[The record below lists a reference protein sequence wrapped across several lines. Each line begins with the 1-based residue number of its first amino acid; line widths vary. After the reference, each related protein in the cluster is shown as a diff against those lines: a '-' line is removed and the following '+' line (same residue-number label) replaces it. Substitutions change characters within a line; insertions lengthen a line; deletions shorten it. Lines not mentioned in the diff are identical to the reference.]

1 MYKYVIKRI
10 LLMIPVLLGISFVVF
25 FLMDLTPGTPADIIM
40 GDLATSEAKAAL
52 NESLGWNRPFIQ
64 RFLDY
69 IMGVFRGDFGSS
81 YVSGLPVFEELF
93 SRFPTTFQLA
103 LYSMILASLIGI
115 PLGIACAV
123 KQYSLIDSCSTIFA
137 LIFISIPTFWLG
149 LMMIILFSVQLHW
162 LPPNG
167 SETLAHFIMPA
178 ITCAGTTLA
187 TLIRMTRSTM
197 LEVIRQDYI
206 RTARAKG
213 QTEYQTIVRH
223 ALGNALIPIVTI
235 VGLEFG
241 SLLGGAVLTESVFA
255 IPGIGKYMVD
265 AITNR
270 NYPVIMGGVAILAFI
285 FSICNLVIDVL
296 YAYIDPRMK
305 SQYSTKKR
313 KAEVT
318 E

>member
-1 MYKYVIKRI
+1 MYKYVIKRV

-25 FLMDLTPGTPADIIM
+25 FLMDLTPGTPADITM

-206 RTARAKG
+206 RTAYAKG
-213 QTEYQTIVRH
+213 ATKGRVIVKH
-223 ALGNALIPIVTI
+223 ALQNAFIPIITI
-235 VGLEFG
+235 VGVNFG
-241 SLLGGAVLTESVFA
+241 YMLGGAVITENVFGMS
-255 IPGIGKYMVD
+255 GIGNLLLSSIRSKDIPMV
-265 AITNR
+265 
-270 NYPVIMGGVAILAFI
+270 MGGVLIVAVM
-285 FSICNLVIDVL
+285 FSIVNLLLDIC
-296 YAYIDPRMK
+296 YAYVDPRVK
-305 SQYSTKKR
+305 AQYKKGG
-313 KAEVT
+313 A
-318 E
+318 

>member
-1 MYKYVIKRI
+1 MYKYVIKRV

-206 RTARAKG
+206 RTAYAKG
-213 QTEYQTIVRH
+213 ATKGRVIVKH
-223 ALGNALIPIVTI
+223 ALQNAFIPIITI
-235 VGLEFG
+235 VGVNFG
-241 SLLGGAVLTESVFA
+241 YMLGGAVITENVFGMS
-255 IPGIGKYMVD
+255 GIGNLLLSSIRSKDIPMV
-265 AITNR
+265 
-270 NYPVIMGGVAILAFI
+270 MGGVLIVAVM
-285 FSICNLVIDVL
+285 FSIVNLLLDIC
-296 YAYIDPRMK
+296 YAYVDPRVK
-305 SQYSTKKR
+305 AQYKKGG
-313 KAEVT
+313 A
-318 E
+318 

>member
-206 RTARAKG
+206 RTAYAKG
-213 QTEYQTIVRH
+213 AAKGRVIVKH
-223 ALGNALIPIVTI
+223 ALQNAFIPIITI
-235 VGLEFG
+235 VGVNFG
-241 SLLGGAVLTESVFA
+241 YMLGGAVITENVFGMS
-255 IPGIGKYMVD
+255 GIGNLLLSSIRSKDIPMV
-265 AITNR
+265 
-270 NYPVIMGGVAILAFI
+270 MGGVLIVAVM
-285 FSICNLVIDVL
+285 FSIVNLLLDIC
-296 YAYIDPRMK
+296 YAYVDPRVK
-305 SQYSTKKR
+305 AQYKKGG
-313 KAEVT
+313 A
-318 E
+318 

>member
-206 RTARAKG
+206 RTAYAKG
-213 QTEYQTIVRH
+213 ATKGRVIVKH
-223 ALGNALIPIVTI
+223 ALQNAFIPIITI
-235 VGLEFG
+235 VGVNFG
-241 SLLGGAVLTESVFA
+241 YMLGGAVITENVFGMS
-255 IPGIGKYMVD
+255 GIGNLLLSSIRSKDIPMV
-265 AITNR
+265 
-270 NYPVIMGGVAILAFI
+270 MGGVLIVAVM
-285 FSICNLVIDVL
+285 FSIVNLLLDIC
-296 YAYIDPRMK
+296 YAYVDPRVKAQYK
-305 SQYSTKKR
+305 SLFKIF
-313 KAEVT
+313 
-318 E
+318 

>member
-1 MYKYVIKRI
+1 MYKYVIKRV

-103 LYSMILASLIGI
+103 LDSMILASLIGI

-206 RTARAKG
+206 RTAYAKG
-213 QTEYQTIVRH
+213 ATKGRVIVNH
-223 ALGNALIPIVTI
+223 ALQNAFIPIITI
-235 VGLEFG
+235 VGVNFG
-241 SLLGGAVLTESVFA
+241 YMLGGAVITENVFGMS
-255 IPGIGKYMVD
+255 GIGNLLLSSIRSKDIPMV
-265 AITNR
+265 
-270 NYPVIMGGVAILAFI
+270 MGGVLIVAVM
-285 FSICNLVIDVL
+285 FSIVNLLLDIC
-296 YAYIDPRMK
+296 YAYVDPRVK
-305 SQYSTKKR
+305 AQYKKGG
-313 KAEVT
+313 A
-318 E
+318 

>member
-123 KQYSLIDSCSTIFA
+123 KQYSLLDTIPSVLSFFIAAIPSFVLGMVLLLVFA
-137 LIFISIPTFWLG
+137 QQLKILPSYG
-149 LMMIILFSVQLHW
+149 LDTWKHY
-162 LPPNG
+162 
-167 SETLAHFIMPA
+167 IMPILA
-178 ITCAGTTLA
+178 IAIPPAAQNMRFTK
-187 TLIRMTRSTM
+187 SSM
-197 LEVIRQDYI
+197 LEAIRQDYV
-206 RTARAKG
+206 RTAR
-213 QTEYQTIVRH
+213 
-223 ALGNALIPIVTI
+223 
-235 VGLEFG
+235 
-241 SLLGGAVLTESVFA
+241 
-255 IPGIGKYMVD
+255 
-265 AITNR
+265 
-270 NYPVIMGGVAILAFI
+270 
-285 FSICNLVIDVL
+285 
-296 YAYIDPRMK
+296 PRARW
-305 SQYSTKKR
+305 SAR
-313 KAEVT
+313 
-318 E
+318 

>member
-1 MYKYVIKRI
+1 MYKYVIKRV

-69 IMGVFRGDFGSS
+69 ILGVFRGDLGSS

-178 ITCAGTTLA
+178 ITCSGTTLA

-206 RTARAKG
+206 RTAYAKG
-213 QTEYQTIVRH
+213 AAKGRVIVKH
-223 ALGNALIPIVTI
+223 ALQNAFIPIITI
-235 VGLEFG
+235 VGVNFG
-241 SLLGGAVLTESVFA
+241 YMLGGAVITENVFGMS
-255 IPGIGKYMVD
+255 GIGNLLLSSIRSKDIPMV
-265 AITNR
+265 
-270 NYPVIMGGVAILAFI
+270 MGGVLIVAVM
-285 FSICNLVIDVL
+285 FSIVNLLLDIC
-296 YAYIDPRMK
+296 YAYVDPRVK
-305 SQYSTKKR
+305 AQYKKGGG
-313 KAEVT
+313 
-318 E
+318 

>member
-1 MYKYVIKRI
+1 MYKYVIKRV

-167 SETLAHFIMPA
+167 SETPAHFIMPA

-206 RTARAKG
+206 RTAYAKG
-213 QTEYQTIVRH
+213 ATKGRVIVNH
-223 ALGNALIPIVTI
+223 ALQNAFIPIITI
-235 VGLEFG
+235 VGVNFG
-241 SLLGGAVLTESVFA
+241 YMLGGAVITENVFGMS
-255 IPGIGKYMVD
+255 GIGNLLLSSIRSKDIPMV
-265 AITNR
+265 
-270 NYPVIMGGVAILAFI
+270 MGGVLIVAVM
-285 FSICNLVIDVL
+285 FSIVNLLLDIC
-296 YAYIDPRMK
+296 YAYVDPRVK
-305 SQYSTKKR
+305 AQYKKGG
-313 KAEVT
+313 A
-318 E
+318 

>member
-149 LMMIILFSVQLHW
+149 LMMIILFSVQLPSFTPC
-162 LPPNG
+162 LPWGFSFKHFHLSPFLNYFI
-167 SETLAHFIMPA
+167 SETKNSKKKPHSF
-178 ITCAGTTLA
+178 
-187 TLIRMTRSTM
+187 
-197 LEVIRQDYI
+197 
-206 RTARAKG
+206 
-213 QTEYQTIVRH
+213 
-223 ALGNALIPIVTI
+223 
-235 VGLEFG
+235 
-241 SLLGGAVLTESVFA
+241 SLV
-255 IPGIGKYMVD
+255 
-265 AITNR
+265 
-270 NYPVIMGGVAILAFI
+270 
-285 FSICNLVIDVL
+285 
-296 YAYIDPRMK
+296 
-305 SQYSTKKR
+305 
-313 KAEVT
+313 
-318 E
+318 

>member
-206 RTARAKG
+206 RTASAKG
-213 QTEYQTIVRH
+213 AAKGRVIVKH
-223 ALGNALIPIVTI
+223 ALQNAFIPIITI
-235 VGLEFG
+235 VGVNFG
-241 SLLGGAVLTESVFA
+241 YMLGGAVITENVFGMS
-255 IPGIGKYMVD
+255 GIGNLLLSSIRSKDIPMV
-265 AITNR
+265 
-270 NYPVIMGGVAILAFI
+270 MGGVLIVAVM
-285 FSICNLVIDVL
+285 FSIVNLLLDIC
-296 YAYIDPRMK
+296 YAYVDPRVK
-305 SQYSTKKR
+305 AQYKKGG
-313 KAEVT
+313 A
-318 E
+318 

>member
-206 RTARAKG
+206 RTAYAKG
-213 QTEYQTIVRH
+213 AAKGRVIVKH
-223 ALGNALIPIVTI
+223 ALQNAFIPIITI
-235 VGLEFG
+235 VGVNFG
-241 SLLGGAVLTESVFA
+241 YMLGGAVITENVFGMS
-255 IPGIGKYMVD
+255 GIGNLLLSSIRSKDIPMV
-265 AITNR
+265 
-270 NYPVIMGGVAILAFI
+270 MGGVLIRAGSGCEMDFHIDTDDGNAFQMQQGQLVKILE
-285 FSICNLVIDVL
+285 N
-296 YAYIDPRMK
+296 
-305 SQYSTKKR
+305 
-313 KAEVT
+313 E

>member
-167 SETLAHFIMPA
+167 SETLAPFIMPA

-206 RTARAKG
+206 RTAYAKG
-213 QTEYQTIVRH
+213 AAKGRVIVKH
-223 ALGNALIPIVTI
+223 ALQNAFIPIITI
-235 VGLEFG
+235 VGVNFG
-241 SLLGGAVLTESVFA
+241 YMLGGAVITENVFGMS
-255 IPGIGKYMVD
+255 GIGNLLLSSIRSKDIPMV
-265 AITNR
+265 
-270 NYPVIMGGVAILAFI
+270 MGGVLIVAVM
-285 FSICNLVIDVL
+285 FSIVNLLLDIC
-296 YAYIDPRMK
+296 YAYVDPRVK
-305 SQYSTKKR
+305 AQYKKGG
-313 KAEVT
+313 A
-318 E
+318 

>member
-1 MYKYVIKRI
+1 MYKYVIKRV

-206 RTARAKG
+206 RTAYAKG
-213 QTEYQTIVRH
+213 ATKGRVIVNH
-223 ALGNALIPIVTI
+223 ALQNAFIPIITI
-235 VGLEFG
+235 VGVNFG
-241 SLLGGAVLTESVFA
+241 YMLGGAVITENVFGMS
-255 IPGIGKYMVD
+255 GIGNLLLSSIRSKDIPMV
-265 AITNR
+265 
-270 NYPVIMGGVAILAFI
+270 MGGVLIVAVM
-285 FSICNLVIDVL
+285 FSIVNLLLDIC
-296 YAYIDPRMK
+296 YAYVDPRVK
-305 SQYSTKKR
+305 AQYKKGG
-313 KAEVT
+313 A
-318 E
+318 

>member
-1 MYKYVIKRI
+1 
-10 LLMIPVLLGISFVVF
+10 MIPVLLGISFVVF

-206 RTARAKG
+206 RTAYAKG
-213 QTEYQTIVRH
+213 ATKGRVIVKH
-223 ALGNALIPIVTI
+223 ALQNAFIPIITI
-235 VGLEFG
+235 VGVNFG
-241 SLLGGAVLTESVFA
+241 YMLGGAVITENVFGMS
-255 IPGIGKYMVD
+255 GIGNLLLSSIRSKDIPMV
-265 AITNR
+265 
-270 NYPVIMGGVAILAFI
+270 MGGVLIVAVM
-285 FSICNLVIDVL
+285 FSIVNLLLDIC
-296 YAYIDPRMK
+296 YAYVDPRVK
-305 SQYSTKKR
+305 AQYKKGG
-313 KAEVT
+313 A
-318 E
+318 

>member
-1 MYKYVIKRI
+1 
-10 LLMIPVLLGISFVVF
+10 MIPVLLGISFVVF

-206 RTARAKG
+206 RTAYAKG
-213 QTEYQTIVRH
+213 ATKGRVIVKH
-223 ALGNALIPIVTI
+223 ALQNAFIPIITI
-235 VGLEFG
+235 VGVNFG
-241 SLLGGAVLTESVFA
+241 YMLGGAVITENVFGMS
-255 IPGIGKYMVD
+255 GIGNLLLSSIRSKDIPMV
-265 AITNR
+265 
-270 NYPVIMGGVAILAFI
+270 MGGVLIVAVM
-285 FSICNLVIDVL
+285 FSMVNLLLDIC
-296 YAYIDPRMK
+296 YAYVDPRVK
-305 SQYSTKKR
+305 AQYKKGG
-313 KAEVT
+313 A
-318 E
+318 

>member
-1 MYKYVIKRI
+1 MYKYVIKRV

-137 LIFISIPTFWLG
+137 LIFISIPTFWLD

-206 RTARAKG
+206 RTAYAKG
-213 QTEYQTIVRH
+213 ATKGRVIVNH
-223 ALGNALIPIVTI
+223 ALQNAFIPIITI
-235 VGLEFG
+235 VGVNFG
-241 SLLGGAVLTESVFA
+241 YMLGGAVITENVFGMS
-255 IPGIGKYMVD
+255 GIGNLLLSSIRSKDIPMV
-265 AITNR
+265 
-270 NYPVIMGGVAILAFI
+270 MGGVLIVAVM
-285 FSICNLVIDVL
+285 FSIVNLLLDIC
-296 YAYIDPRMK
+296 YAYVDPRVK
-305 SQYSTKKR
+305 AQYKKGG
-313 KAEVT
+313 A
-318 E
+318 

>member
-1 MYKYVIKRI
+1 
-10 LLMIPVLLGISFVVF
+10 MIPVLLGISFVVF

-206 RTARAKG
+206 RTAYAKG
-213 QTEYQTIVRH
+213 ATKGRVIVNH
-223 ALGNALIPIVTI
+223 ALQNAFIPIITI
-235 VGLEFG
+235 VGVNFG
-241 SLLGGAVLTESVFA
+241 YMLGGAVITENVFGMS
-255 IPGIGKYMVD
+255 GIGNLLLSSIRSKDIPMV
-265 AITNR
+265 
-270 NYPVIMGGVAILAFI
+270 MGGVLIVAVM
-285 FSICNLVIDVL
+285 FSIVNLLLDIC
-296 YAYIDPRMK
+296 YAYVDPRVK
-305 SQYSTKKR
+305 AQYKKGG
-313 KAEVT
+313 A
-318 E
+318 

>member
-206 RTARAKG
+206 RTAYAKG
-213 QTEYQTIVRH
+213 AAKGRVIVKH
-223 ALGNALIPIVTI
+223 ALQNAFIPIITI
-235 VGLEFG
+235 VGVNFG
-241 SLLGGAVLTESVFA
+241 YMLGGAVITENVFGMS
-255 IPGIGKYMVD
+255 GIGNLLLSSIRSKDIPMV
-265 AITNR
+265 
-270 NYPVIMGGVAILAFI
+270 MGGVLIVAVM
-285 FSICNLVIDVL
+285 FSIVNLLLDIC
-296 YAYIDPRMK
+296 YAYVDPRVK
-305 SQYSTKKR
+305 AQYTKGG
-313 KAEVT
+313 A
-318 E
+318 

>member
-1 MYKYVIKRI
+1 MYRYVIKRI

-52 NESLGWNRPFIQ
+52 NESLGWNQPFLQ
-64 RFLDY
+64 RYLDY
-69 IMGVFRGDFGSS
+69 ITGVLRGDFGNS

-103 LYSMILASLIGI
+103 VYSMILASLVGI

-137 LIFISIPTFWLG
+137 LIFISIPSFWLG
-149 LMMIILFSVQLHW
+149 LMMIIVFSVNLHW

-167 SETLAHFIMPA
+167 SDTLAHFIMPA
-178 ITCAGTTLA
+178 ITCSGTTLA

-206 RTARAKG
+206 RTAYAKG
-213 QTEYQTIVRH
+213 AAKGHVIVKH
-223 ALGNALIPIVTI
+223 ALQNAFIPIITI
-235 VGLEFG
+235 VGVNFG
-241 SLLGGAVLTESVFA
+241 YMLGGAVITENVFGMS
-255 IPGIGKYMVD
+255 GIGNLLLGSIRSKDIPMV
-265 AITNR
+265 
-270 NYPVIMGGVAILAFI
+270 MGGVLIVAVM
-285 FSICNLVIDVL
+285 FSIVNLLLDIC
-296 YAYIDPRMK
+296 YAYVDPRVK
-305 SQYSTKKR
+305 AQYKKGG
-313 KAEVT
+313 A
-318 E
+318 

>member
-81 YVSGLPVFEELF
+81 SVSGLPVCEELF

-206 RTARAKG
+206 RTAYAKG
-213 QTEYQTIVRH
+213 ATKGRVIVKH
-223 ALGNALIPIVTI
+223 ALQNAFIPIITI
-235 VGLEFG
+235 VGVNFG
-241 SLLGGAVLTESVFA
+241 YMLGGAVITENVFGMS
-255 IPGIGKYMVD
+255 GIGNLLLSSIRSKDIPMV
-265 AITNR
+265 
-270 NYPVIMGGVAILAFI
+270 MGGVLIVAVM
-285 FSICNLVIDVL
+285 FSIVNLLLDIC
-296 YAYIDPRMK
+296 YAYVDPRVK
-305 SQYSTKKR
+305 AQYKKGG
-313 KAEVT
+313 A
-318 E
+318 

>member
-206 RTARAKG
+206 RTASAKG
-213 QTEYQTIVRH
+213 ATKGRVIVKH
-223 ALGNALIPIVTI
+223 ALQNAFIPIITI
-235 VGLEFG
+235 VGVNFG
-241 SLLGGAVLTESVFA
+241 YMLGGAVITENVFGMS
-255 IPGIGKYMVD
+255 GIGNLLLSSIRSKDIPMV
-265 AITNR
+265 
-270 NYPVIMGGVAILAFI
+270 MGGVLIVAVM
-285 FSICNLVIDVL
+285 FSIVNLLLDIC
-296 YAYIDPRMK
+296 YAYVDPRVK
-305 SQYSTKKR
+305 AQYKKGG
-313 KAEVT
+313 A
-318 E
+318 

>member
-1 MYKYVIKRI
+1 
-10 LLMIPVLLGISFVVF
+10 
-25 FLMDLTPGTPADIIM
+25 MDLTPGTPADIIM

-206 RTARAKG
+206 RTAYAKG
-213 QTEYQTIVRH
+213 AAKGRVIVKH
-223 ALGNALIPIVTI
+223 ALQNAFIPIITI
-235 VGLEFG
+235 VGVNFG
-241 SLLGGAVLTESVFA
+241 YMLGGAVITENVFGMS
-255 IPGIGKYMVD
+255 GIGNLLLSSIRSKDIPMV
-265 AITNR
+265 
-270 NYPVIMGGVAILAFI
+270 MGGVLIVAVM
-285 FSICNLVIDVL
+285 FSIVNLLLDIC
-296 YAYIDPRMK
+296 YAYVDPRVK
-305 SQYSTKKR
+305 AQYKKGG
-313 KAEVT
+313 A
-318 E
+318 

>member
-1 MYKYVIKRI
+1 MYKYVIKRV

-206 RTARAKG
+206 RTAYATGATKG
-213 QTEYQTIVRH
+213 RVIVNH
-223 ALGNALIPIVTI
+223 ALQNAFIPIITI
-235 VGLEFG
+235 VGVNFG
-241 SLLGGAVLTESVFA
+241 YMLGGAVITENVFGMS
-255 IPGIGKYMVD
+255 GIGNLLLSSIRSKDIPMV
-265 AITNR
+265 
-270 NYPVIMGGVAILAFI
+270 MGGVLIVAVM
-285 FSICNLVIDVL
+285 FSIVNLLLDIC
-296 YAYIDPRMK
+296 YAYVDPRVK
-305 SQYSTKKR
+305 AQYKKGG
-313 KAEVT
+313 A
-318 E
+318 

>member
-206 RTARAKG
+206 RTAYAKG
-213 QTEYQTIVRH
+213 ATKGRVIVKH
-223 ALGNALIPIVTI
+223 ALQNAFIPIITI
-235 VGLEFG
+235 VGVNFG
-241 SLLGGAVLTESVFA
+241 YMLGGAVITENVFGMS
-255 IPGIGKYMVD
+255 GIGNLLLSSIRSKDIPMV
-265 AITNR
+265 
-270 NYPVIMGGVAILAFI
+270 MGGVLIVAVM
-285 FSICNLVIDVL
+285 FSIVNLLLDIC
-296 YAYIDPRMK
+296 YAYVDPRVK
-305 SQYSTKKR
+305 AQYKKGG
-313 KAEVT
+313 A
-318 E
+318 

>member
-1 MYKYVIKRI
+1 
-10 LLMIPVLLGISFVVF
+10 MIPVLLGISFVVF

-206 RTARAKG
+206 RTAYAKG
-213 QTEYQTIVRH
+213 AAKGRVIVKH
-223 ALGNALIPIVTI
+223 ALQNAFIPIITI
-235 VGLEFG
+235 VGVNFG
-241 SLLGGAVLTESVFA
+241 YMLGGAVITENVFGMS
-255 IPGIGKYMVD
+255 GIGNLLLSSIRSKDIPMV
-265 AITNR
+265 
-270 NYPVIMGGVAILAFI
+270 MGGVLIVAVM
-285 FSICNLVIDVL
+285 FSIVNLLLDIC
-296 YAYIDPRMK
+296 YAYVDPRVK
-305 SQYSTKKR
+305 AQYKKGG
-313 KAEVT
+313 A
-318 E
+318 

>member
-206 RTARAKG
+206 RTAYAKG
-213 QTEYQTIVRH
+213 AAKGRVIVKH
-223 ALGNALIPIVTI
+223 ALQNAFIPIITI
-235 VGLEFG
+235 VGVNFG
-241 SLLGGAVLTESVFA
+241 YMLGGAVITENVFGMS
-255 IPGIGKYMVD
+255 GIGKLLLSSIRSKDIPMV
-265 AITNR
+265 
-270 NYPVIMGGVAILAFI
+270 MGGVLIVAVM
-285 FSICNLVIDVL
+285 FSIINLLVDIC
-296 YAYIDPRMK
+296 YAYVDPRVK
-305 SQYSTKKR
+305 AQYKKGG
-313 KAEVT
+313 A
-318 E
+318 

>member
-1 MYKYVIKRI
+1 MYKYVIKRV

-69 IMGVFRGDFGSS
+69 ILGVFRGDFGSS

-206 RTARAKG
+206 RTAYAKG
-213 QTEYQTIVRH
+213 ATKGRVIVKH
-223 ALGNALIPIVTI
+223 ALQNAFIPIITI
-235 VGLEFG
+235 VGVNFG
-241 SLLGGAVLTESVFA
+241 YMLGGAVITENVFGMS
-255 IPGIGKYMVD
+255 GIGNLLLSSIRSKDIPMV
-265 AITNR
+265 
-270 NYPVIMGGVAILAFI
+270 MGGVLIVAVM
-285 FSICNLVIDVL
+285 FSIVNLLLDIC
-296 YAYIDPRMK
+296 YAYVDPRVK
-305 SQYSTKKR
+305 AQYKKGG
-313 KAEVT
+313 A
-318 E
+318 

>member
-1 MYKYVIKRI
+1 MYKYVIKRV

-40 GDLATSEAKAAL
+40 GDLAMSEAKAAL

-206 RTARAKG
+206 RTAYAKG
-213 QTEYQTIVRH
+213 ATKGRVIVKH
-223 ALGNALIPIVTI
+223 ALQNAFIPIITI
-235 VGLEFG
+235 VGVNFG
-241 SLLGGAVLTESVFA
+241 YMLGGAVITENVFGMS
-255 IPGIGKYMVD
+255 GIGNLLLSSIRSKDIPMV
-265 AITNR
+265 
-270 NYPVIMGGVAILAFI
+270 MGGVLIVAVM
-285 FSICNLVIDVL
+285 FSIVNLLLDIC
-296 YAYIDPRMK
+296 YAYVDPRVK
-305 SQYSTKKR
+305 AQYKKGG
-313 KAEVT
+313 A
-318 E
+318 

>member
-206 RTARAKG
+206 RTAYAKG
-213 QTEYQTIVRH
+213 AAKGRVIVKH
-223 ALGNALIPIVTI
+223 ALQNAFIPIITI
-235 VGLEFG
+235 VGVNFG
-241 SLLGGAVLTESVFA
+241 YMLGGAVITENVFGMS
-255 IPGIGKYMVD
+255 GIGNLLLSSIRSKDIPMV
-265 AITNR
+265 
-270 NYPVIMGGVAILAFI
+270 MGGVLIVAGM
-285 FSICNLVIDVL
+285 FSIVNLLLDIC
-296 YAYIDPRMK
+296 YAYVDPRVK
-305 SQYSTKKR
+305 AQYKKGG
-313 KAEVT
+313 A
-318 E
+318 

>member
-167 SETLAHFIMPA
+167 SETLAHFILPA

-206 RTARAKG
+206 RTAYAKG
-213 QTEYQTIVRH
+213 ATKGRVIVKH
-223 ALGNALIPIVTI
+223 ALQNAFIPIITI
-235 VGLEFG
+235 VGVNFG
-241 SLLGGAVLTESVFA
+241 YMLGGAVITENVFGMS
-255 IPGIGKYMVD
+255 GIGNLLLSSIRSKDIPMV
-265 AITNR
+265 
-270 NYPVIMGGVAILAFI
+270 MGGVLIVAVM
-285 FSICNLVIDVL
+285 FSIVNLLLDIC
-296 YAYIDPRMK
+296 YAYVDPRVK
-305 SQYSTKKR
+305 AQYKKGG
-313 KAEVT
+313 A
-318 E
+318 

>member
-1 MYKYVIKRI
+1 MYKYVIKRV

-40 GDLATSEAKAAL
+40 GDLATPEAKAAL
-52 NESLGWNRPFIQ
+52 NESLGWNQPFLQ
-64 RFLDY
+64 RYASY
-69 IMGVFRGDFGSS
+69 IAGVLKGDFGTS

-103 LYSMILASLIGI
+103 LYSMILASVVGI

-123 KQYSLIDSCSTIFA
+123 KQYSLIDSVSTIFA
-137 LIFISIPTFWLG
+137 LIFISIPAFWLG
-149 LMMIILFSVQLHW
+149 LMMIILFSVKLHW

-206 RTARAKG
+206 RTAYAKG
-213 QTEYQTIVRH
+213 AAKGRVIVKH
-223 ALGNALIPIVTI
+223 ALQNAFIPIITI
-235 VGLEFG
+235 VGVNFG
-241 SLLGGAVLTESVFA
+241 YMLGGAVITENVFGMS
-255 IPGIGKYMVD
+255 GIGNLLLGSIRSKDIPMV
-265 AITNR
+265 
-270 NYPVIMGGVAILAFI
+270 MGGVLIVAVM
-285 FSICNLVIDVL
+285 FSIVNLLLDIC
-296 YAYIDPRMK
+296 YAYVDPRVK
-305 SQYSTKKR
+305 AQYKR
-313 KAEVT
+313 GGT
-318 E
+318 